1 MGVMPCPLIK
11 TLTMHRPIKAVK
23 ARLPWKQNGQIKK
36 VWLSLCM
43 QVWMQKIR
51 YHSLNFDKLT
61 DIKLHVVYNVSL
73 MVQYAVRRERKRGE
87 KEGERERDK
96 GRQRET

>member
-11 TLTMHRPIKAVK
+11 TLIMHRPIKAME

-51 YHSLNFDKLT
+51 YHSLNFDKLI
-61 DIKLHVVYNVSL
+61 DG
-73 MVQYAVRRERKRGE
+73 VRRERKGGGRETETKGQ
-87 KEGERERDK
+87 KKTERER
-96 GRQRET
+96 